1 MTTRLMLIRHGQT
14 AWNAEHRWQGHADV
28 PLSDAGLA
36 QAHALAGR
44 LRDSSVDALYSSDL
58 MRAAQTA
65 TVLGDVWGVAPRYE
79 PAWRERD
86 VGVFSGLTHR
96 EILERYP
103 YAWADMRSGRLN
115 PPDGEEAM
123 AFHHRVTTA
132 YEQLL
137 ATHTG
142 ETVAI
147 VSHGGTIATLVAHVL
162 GLQPGDKRAFT
173 LRGNTGL
180 TVIEVEQDGPLL
192 TLLNDTCHLD

>member
-28 PLSDAGLA
+28 PLSEAGMA

-58 MRAAQTA
+58 KRAAQTA
-65 TVLGDVWGVAPRYE
+65 IVLGDAWGLTPHLE

-86 VGVFSGLTHR
+86 VGVFSGLTHS
-96 EILERYP
+96 EILERFP
-103 YAWADMRSGRLN
+103 HAWEEMRSGRLN

-123 AFHHRVTTA
+123 AFHRRVTAA
-132 YEQLL
+132 YEQVL
-137 ATHTG
+137 ANHADQ
-142 ETVAI
+142 TVAI
-147 VSHGGTIATLVAHVL
+147 VSHGGAIATLVAHVL
-162 GLQPGDKRAFT
+162 GLKPGDKRAFT

-180 TVIEVEQDGPLL
+180 TIVEAGDDGPLL
-192 TLLNDTCHLD
+192 TSLNDTCHLD